1 MNKSSRIK
9 QLSPLFI
16 SFLTKK
22 VEMNRFVCDHEK
34 LVRKSNDI
42 NQLFIE
48 PKTLFSRVYPRQN
61 SISQNTEMLKPYIK
75 LFFYKINWNCPE
87 KKYST
92 RKINLLVEKN
102 DAI

>member
-1 MNKSSRIK
+1 
-9 QLSPLFI
+9 
-16 SFLTKK
+16 
-22 VEMNRFVCDHEK
+22 MNRFVCDHEK